1 MNQIT
6 YGYVGCCPI
15 CGQAPVGGR
24 EYLCG
29 HNPSTNQ
36 QSASADDPRDAT
48 IRELRALCAEGALAM
63 QDQADALMER
73 GLTYRYE
80 MDLAAKF
87 RAASAA
93 PALAEPAKRLRKELG
108 K

>member
-36 QSASADDPRDAT
+36 QSASADDPRDAEIT
-48 IRELRALCAEGALAM
+48 KLREALTKITAEIVKS
-63 QDQADALMER
+63 
-73 GLTYRYE
+73 T
-80 MDLAAKF
+80 DLALQIVEAKAWATCALNLSLSMN
-87 RAASAA
+87 RINSIAVQ
-93 PALAEPAKRLRKELG
+93 ALAEPGG
-108 K
+108 KP

>member
-48 IRELRALCAEGALAM
+48 IRELRALCAEAYRFICRTSSAPYSVCGHPRSDEYAEIELKLKAAAQALEETA
-63 QDQADALMER
+63 QR
-73 GLTYRYE
+73 I
-80 MDLAAKF
+80 
-87 RAASAA
+87 
-93 PALAEPAKRLRKELG
+93 RKEIKG
-108 K
+108 